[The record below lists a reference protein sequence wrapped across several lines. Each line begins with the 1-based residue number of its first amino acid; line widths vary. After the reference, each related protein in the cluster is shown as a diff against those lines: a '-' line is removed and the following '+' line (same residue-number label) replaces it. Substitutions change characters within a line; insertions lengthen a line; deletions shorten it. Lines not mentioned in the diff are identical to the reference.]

1 MHPSQSFTSLYR
13 GLVNHLSRFPNV
25 LVASRLF
32 CLKVKRR
39 SSLASYF
46 SPRQQLGKALLSYS
60 LAVGSKR
67 RKTVFK
73 PVSTHGMPEGSPRWG
88 NQGAREDRRGA
99 QESLRRRSNG
109 CTGKPRRGPTRRC
122 AWVKNEE
129 ALSPVC
135 LRQGKV
141 SSSFLIFTKIGT
153 TSSKIHCPGG
163 AATKLNFPFVL

>member
-1 MHPSQSFTSLYR
+1 MYR

-39 SSLASYF
+39 SSPASYF

-73 PVSTHGMPEGSPRWG
+73 HVSTHGMPEGSPRWG

-141 SSSFLIFTKIGT
+141 SSSDLIFTALDVTRPKT
-153 TSSKIHCPGG
+153 R
-163 AATKLNFPFVL
+163 